1 MSSTVLSAV
10 SIDRSYRDGRHQV
23 DVLCGLDFELV
34 KSERVA
40 IVGASGAGK
49 STLLNILGGL
59 DLPTRG
65 QVIVSGRAWDSLTE
79 AERSQWRNQNL
90 GFVFQ
95 FHHLLPEFTALES
108 VSMPA
113 RIRGL
118 SRREAEQRA
127 RSLLVR
133 VGLEARL
140 THRPSA
146 LSGGERQRV
155 AIARALVNQPAV
167 MLMDEPTGNL
177 DPETAE
183 QVLALMDSLSDV
195 EASFVVVTH
204 DPQIAS
210 RMDRQL
216 RLCDGRLQAI

>member
-23 DVLCGLDFELV
+23 DVLSSLDFDLV

-65 QVIVSGRAWDSLTE
+65 QVIVSGRAWDSFTE

-108 VSMPA
+108 VAMPA

-127 RSLLVR
+127 RSLLAR

-167 MLMDEPTGNL
+167 VLMDEPTGNL